1 MHGGNIF
8 QRQNL
13 VQKMKKSSLASLVGA
28 IVVVGGGIW
37 YLTHGAPAHEAGG
50 KALNGN
56 GPQGPTTVSI
66 VAPKRQDVP
75 VTLQANGTVTPIST
89 VDLHPQ
95 TTSTIAKVHIK
106 EGQFVKSGELMFTL
120 DDRSERANVDKAQA
134 QVARDQASLADYERQ
149 YKRAL
154 ELLDKKFIAQGA
166 VDTLKSQVDSARAL
180 LNADIAAARAA
191 GVDASYTVIRAPMN
205 GRVGAIN
212 VYPGSLVQMA
222 TLLATVTQLDPIT
235 VAFTLPES
243 ALSGLM
249 QAQQD
254 GMVPVT
260 VATGGGEQQISG
272 KLSFID
278 NTVDPVAGVIRVKAQ
293 FDNKD
298 TRLWPGQYVNTQ
310 LVSHII
316 KDAMVIPQN
325 AIISNTRGTFVYAV
339 DTDQSAKVVNIK
351 RLHGFGDSA
360 AVSGL
365 SGNEQI
371 IVDGKQNLRPGGK
384 VRIAGADKPADAKIG
399 DKVSDTKQKG

>member
-1 MHGGNIF
+1 
-8 QRQNL
+8 
-13 VQKMKKSSLASLVGA
+13 MKKSSLASLVGA

-37 YLTHGAPAHEAGG
+37 YMTHHSAEPAGG
-50 KALNGN
+50 HKPLSG
-56 GPQGPTTVSI
+56 GQQGPTTVRI
-66 VAPKRQDVP
+66 VAPLRQDVP
-75 VTLQANGTVTPIST
+75 VVLQANGTVTPIST

-95 TTSTIAKVHIK
+95 TTSTISKVHIK
-106 EGQFVKSGELMFTL
+106 EGQFVKAGELMFTL

-134 QVARDQASLADYERQ
+134 QVERDRAALADYERQ

-180 LNADIAAARAA
+180 LQADIAAARSAS
-191 GVDASYTVIRAPMN
+191 VDASYTAIRSPMN

-212 VYPGSLVQMA
+212 VYPGSLVQLT
-222 TLLATVTQLDPIT
+222 TLLTSITQLDPIT
-235 VAFTLPES
+235 VAFTLPET
-243 ALSGLM
+243 ALAGLM
-249 QAQQD
+249 AAQRE
-254 GMVPVT
+254 GAVPVQ
-260 VATGGGEQQISG
+260 VKLDNSSLAVNG

-298 TRLWPGQYVNTQ
+298 TALWPGQYVNTQ
-310 LVSHII
+310 LTSHVI
-316 KDAMVIPQN
+316 KDATVIPQN

-339 DTDQSAKVVNIK
+339 DKDQSAKVVNIK
-351 RLHGFGDSA
+351 RLYAFGENA

-365 SGNEQI
+365 NGDEQV

-384 VRIAGADKPADAKIG
+384 VRIAAAETPADKPANAPVDG
-399 DKVSDTKQKG
+399 PKQKG